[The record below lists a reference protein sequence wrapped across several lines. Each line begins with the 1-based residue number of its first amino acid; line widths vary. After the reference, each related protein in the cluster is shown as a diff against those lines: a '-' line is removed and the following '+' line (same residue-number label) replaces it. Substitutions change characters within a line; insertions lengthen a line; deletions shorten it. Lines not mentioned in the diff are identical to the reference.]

1 MLNSSP
7 GACGC
12 EPLCRGTEL
21 KQKRKEEETKE
32 IQLGMNEENLKR
44 QVFEA
49 QWFIA

>member
-21 KQKRKEEETKE
+21 KQEKKRKEEEAE
-32 IQLGMNEENLKR
+32 QIQLGVNEENLKR

-49 QWFIA
+49 EW